1 MVSCYL
7 VFLFM
12 VSVFFCC
19 SVGLM
24 FDLEILSWCNKLRLV
39 FFFFLIVICR
49 IGSVSLLRKWWEVG
63 KMSFL

>member
-39 FFFFLIVICR
+39 FFFF
-49 IGSVSLLRKWWEVG
+49 
-63 KMSFL
+63 

>member
-39 FFFFLIVICR
+39 FFF
-49 IGSVSLLRKWWEVG
+49 
-63 KMSFL
+63 